1 MSTPP
6 KEPDETDPLA
16 RRRIGWA
23 LAVGA
28 AAVVLYEVGAL
39 VASAVGGAG
48 GMDRGAV
55 WTILL
60 MIFVTFGT
68 VGGIG
73 WGLYRTLRDRDAAD
87 AGERS
92 PADGERPR
100 GGKEAGD
107 A

>member
-6 KEPDETDPLA
+6 SEPDETDPLD
-16 RRRIGWA
+16 RRRLGWA
-23 LAVGA
+23 LALGA

-39 VASAVGGAG
+39 VASALGGPG

-87 AGERS
+87 GGDR
-92 PADGERPR
+92 PAAEGRRPR